1 MRPNSNPGEN
11 TATFLGVLAILFW
24 STTIAFSRSL
34 TEMLGV
40 FTAAS
45 WIYVG
50 SGALGVLCFLC
61 YPRQRRKLGAIPRNY
76 WLGCGA
82 FFVLYMVCFHSA
94 VGLSSNRQQVVEVG
108 LINYLWVS
116 FTLLLSIPILKK
128 KAQRGLGLG
137 IVVACAGILIAKSP
151 PGSLG
156 WNGLVENSR
165 GGAVPYALAF
175 VAAIAWALF
184 NNFSR
189 RWGGE
194 MDGGAVPVFLLVS
207 GLVLLALRWWI
218 PETSHWTPRVMIEL
232 AYMIVFPT
240 LLAYVFW
247 DAGMR
252 KGKIVLLASLSY
264 LIPLLSTIISCVYLR
279 VMPGPGLWLACAM
292 VIGGA
297 AICKRS
303 VAD

>member
-1 MRPNSNPGEN
+1 MQPDSRKS
-11 TATFLGVLAILFW
+11 ATLLGMLAILFW

-45 WIYVG
+45 WIYAG
-50 SGALGVLCFLC
+50 SGALGVAYLICR
-61 YPRQRRKLGAIPRNY
+61 PQQRRKLRAIPRNY
-76 WLGCGA
+76 WLGCGI
-82 FFVLYMVCFHSA
+82 FFVIYIVCFHSA
-94 VGLSSNRQQVVEVG
+94 VGLAHDRQQVVEVG

-128 KAQRGLGLG
+128 KARWPLALG
-137 IVVACAGILIAKSP
+137 IVIACAGIVIVKSQT
-151 PGSLG
+151 GALG
-156 WNGLVENSR
+156 WKV
-165 GGAVPYALAF
+165 GGELFPAPYVLAF

-189 RWGGE
+189 KWGGAT
-194 MDGGAVPVFLLVS
+194 DGGAVPIFLLIS
-207 GLVLLALRWWI
+207 GLVLLALRSCTA
-218 PETSHWTPRVMIEL
+218 ETPHYTPRVMLEL

-240 LLAYVFW
+240 LLAYIFW
-247 DAGMR
+247 DVGMR
-252 KGKIVLLASLSY
+252 KGKIILLASLSY
-264 LIPLLSTIISCVYLR
+264 LIPLLSTLISCAYLR
-279 VMPGPGLWLACAM
+279 VIPGPSLWLACAM

>member
-1 MRPNSNPGEN
+1 
-11 TATFLGVLAILFW
+11 
-24 STTIAFSRSL
+24 
-34 TEMLGV
+34 
-40 FTAAS
+40 
-45 WIYVG
+45 
-50 SGALGVLCFLC
+50 
-61 YPRQRRKLGAIPRNY
+61 
-76 WLGCGA
+76 
-82 FFVLYMVCFHSA
+82 MVCFHSA
-94 VGLSSNRQQVVEVG
+94 VGLASDRQQVVEVG

-128 KAQRGLGLG
+128 KARWSLGLG
-137 IVVACAGILIAKSP
+137 IIVACAGIVIAKSP

-156 WNGLVENSR
+156 WNGLIENGR

-175 VAAIAWALF
+175 VAAVAWALF

-189 RWGGE
+189 RWGDE
-194 MDGGAVPVFLLVS
+194 TDGGAVPVFLLVS
-207 GLVLLALRWWI
+207 GLVLLGLRSWTV
-218 PETSHWTPRVMIEL
+218 ETPHWTPRVILEL

-240 LLAYVFW
+240 LLAYAFW

-264 LIPLLSTIISCVYLR
+264 LIPLLSTIISCAYLR
-279 VMPGPGLWLACAM
+279 IMPGPGLWLACAM

>member
-1 MRPNSNPGEN
+1 MRPNSKDS
-11 TATFLGVLAILFW
+11 ATLLGVLAILFW

-45 WIYVG
+45 WIYAG
-50 SGALGVLCFLC
+50 SGALGILCLLC
-61 YPRQRRKLGAIPRNY
+61 YPPQRRKLATIPRNY
-76 WLGCGA
+76 WLGCGT
-82 FFVLYMVCFHSA
+82 FFVLYIVCFHSA
-94 VGLSSNRQQVVEVG
+94 VGLAHDRQQVVEVG

-128 KAQRGLGLG
+128 KARWPLGLG
-137 IVVACAGILIAKSP
+137 IVIACAGIVIAKAQT
-151 PGSLG
+151 G
-156 WNGLVENSR
+156 NV
-165 GGAVPYALAF
+165 GGELFPAHNDAAPYTLAF
-175 VAAIAWALF
+175 TAAIAWALF

-189 RWGGE
+189 KWGGE
-194 MDGGAVPVFLLVS
+194 TDGGAIPFFLLAS
-207 GLVLLALRWWI
+207 GLALLALRSWTT
-218 PETSHWTPRVMIEL
+218 ETPHWTPRVTIEL

-247 DAGMR
+247 DIGMR

-264 LIPLLSTIISCVYLR
+264 LIPLLSTLISCAYLR
-279 VMPGPGLWLACAM
+279 VIPGPALWLACAM
-292 VIGGA
+292 VITGA